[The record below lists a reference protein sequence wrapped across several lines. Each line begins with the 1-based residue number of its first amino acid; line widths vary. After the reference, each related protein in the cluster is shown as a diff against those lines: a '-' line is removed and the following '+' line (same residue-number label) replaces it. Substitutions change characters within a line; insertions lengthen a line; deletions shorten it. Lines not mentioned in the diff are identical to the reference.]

1 MPQDIR
7 QGHLPMRYPSSTPHL
22 EVHREGHCGWITLNR
37 PARRNALDAAMWRA
51 IPEAVAVLGGDRDV
65 RVIALT
71 GAGTEAFAAG
81 ADISEF
87 AGNRDDARAAAAY
100 EEMNLA
106 AFRALQETPKPVVAV
121 IRGFCIG
128 GGLAL
133 ALACDLRIAQR
144 GAQFALP
151 PARLG
156 LAYPAAGIASLLSVV
171 SAAAARDLIFTARR
185 IDADEALR
193 IGLVSRIAPGETF
206 EAATRDL
213 IDGIAANAPLTIA
226 AAKRTIAALQPGLSD
241 AALAEI
247 AGLAARCF
255 DSADYKEGRAAF
267 LERRAPAFRG
277 E

>member
-1 MPQDIR
+1 
-7 QGHLPMRYPSSTPHL
+7 MRYPSSTPHV
-22 EVHREGHCGWITLNR
+22 EIHREGHIGWITLNR

-51 IPEAVAVLGGDRDV
+51 IPEAVRLLTNDREV

-71 GAGTEAFAAG
+71 GAGHEAFAAG

-87 AGNRDDARAAAAY
+87 AGNRDDAAAAASY

-133 ALACDLRIAQR
+133 ALACDLRIAAE
-144 GAQFALP
+144 GSQFALP

-156 LAYPAAGIASLLSVV
+156 LAYPAAGIASLLSAV
-171 SAAAARDLIFTARR
+171 SAAVARDLIFTARR
-185 IDADEALR
+185 IDSHEAFR
-193 IGLVSRIAPGETF
+193 IGLVNRVASGESF
-206 EAATRDL
+206 AAAAQEL
-213 IDGIAANAPLTIA
+213 LAGIAANAPLTIA
-226 AAKRTIAALQPGLSD
+226 AAKRTIAAVDAGMSEAARAEI
-241 AALAEI
+241 AALA
-247 AGLAARCF
+247 AACF
-255 DSADYKEGRAAF
+255 GSADYGEGRAAF
-267 LERRAPAFRG
+267 LERRAPVFRG

>member
-1 MPQDIR
+1 
-7 QGHLPMRYPSSTPHL
+7 MRYPSSTPHV
-22 EVHREGHCGWITLNR
+22 EVHREAHAGWITFNR

-51 IPEAVAVLGGDRDV
+51 IPEAVRVLTDDREV

-71 GAGTEAFAAG
+71 GAGDEAFAAG

-106 AFRALQETPKPVVAV
+106 AFRALQETPKPVVAI

-133 ALACDLRIAQR
+133 ALACDLRIAAE

-156 LAYPAAGIASLLSVV
+156 LAYPAAGIASLLSAV
-171 SAAAARDLIFTARR
+171 SPAVARDLIFAARR
-185 IDADEALR
+185 IDAGEALR
-193 IGLVSRIAPGETF
+193 IGLVNRVTPREGFET
-206 EAATRDL
+206 AAHDL
-213 IDGIAANAPLTIA
+213 LAGIAANAPLTIA
-226 AAKRTIAALQPGLSD
+226 AAKRTIAAVEAGLS
-241 AALAEI
+241 AQARAEIEALA
-247 AGLAARCF
+247 AACF
-255 DSADYKEGRAAF
+255 DSADYREGRAAF
-267 LERRAPAFRG
+267 LERRTPAFRG
-277 E
+277 A

>member
-1 MPQDIR
+1 
-7 QGHLPMRYPSSTPHL
+7 MRYSSPTPHI
-22 EVHREGHCGWITLNR
+22 EVRRDGPAGWITLNR

-51 IPEAVAVLGGDRDV
+51 IPEAVAALTSDSEV

-71 GAGTEAFAAG
+71 GAGTDAFAAG

-87 AGNRDDARAAAAY
+87 AGARDDARAAALY
-100 EEMNLA
+100 EEMNLS

-133 ALACDLRIAQR
+133 ALACDIRIAHD

-156 LAYPAAGIASLLSVV
+156 LAYPAAGIASLLSAV
-171 SAAAARDLIFTARR
+171 SAAAARDLILTARR
-185 IDADEALR
+185 IDAAEALR
-193 IGLVSRIAPGETF
+193 IGLVNRIATGDTF
-206 EAATRDL
+206 DVAVREL
-213 IDGIAANAPLTIA
+213 IEGIAGNAPLTIA
-226 AAKRTIAALQPGLSD
+226 AAKRAIAALQP
-241 AALAEI
+241 ALQAGAHQEI
-247 AGLAARCF
+247 AALAARCF
-255 DSADYKEGRAAF
+255 DSADYREGRAAF
-267 LERRAPAFRG
+267 LERRAPVFRG